1 MKKVGNKKGFLGL
14 LLMICLSLVLA
25 ACTSSESSNS
35 ENGSS
40 SSSSDSGGKTQI
52 RVGGSTTS
60 TWIYGFT
67 SSWAEVIKDKVP
79 DVTMNVQATAGS
91 SAHYLMIENGDIEI
105 GSGFTP
111 SEFYASKGELNFEK
125 AFENFRAM
133 MPVTDSKG
141 HVFTM
146 ADSKIEAVKDLD
158 GVKLGLGSR
167 GSPTSIV
174 AEVHAEALGI
184 EPEYVYG
191 EASELMDMLRD
202 GRIDAIWYY
211 AGAPWASV
219 IDLASQNELRF
230 LSFSDEEIAT
240 LQEAAP
246 FTTKTEITPEAYD
259 FLGETITVP
268 GAIQTLIVGKDVPE
282 DVVYGL
288 TKASWENW
296 DQIAEL
302 VPAAGAVKVENAANL
317 IGKIHPGALKY
328 YEEVGVEIPE
338 ELKP

>member
-1 MKKVGNKKGFLGL
+1 MKQVFKRKSFLGL
-14 LLMICLSLVLA
+14 ILVLTISLVLA
-25 ACTSSESSNS
+25 ACTSNEPSTNS
-35 ENGSS
+35 VDSS
-40 SSSSDSGGKTQI
+40 SKSNDSTDL
-52 RVGGSTTS
+52 RVGASTTS

-67 SSWAEVIKDKVP
+67 SSWAEVIKDKVT
-79 DVTMNVQATAGS
+79 DVSLNVQATAGS
-91 SAHYLMIENGDIEI
+91 SAHYLMIEKGDVELA
-105 GSGFTP
+105 SGFTP
-111 SEFYASKGELNFEK
+111 SEFYASKGEKNFEQ

-133 MPVTDSKG
+133 MPVTDSRG

-146 ADSKIEAVKDLD
+146 ADSDIEAVKDLD

-184 EPEYVYG
+184 SPNYVYG

-219 IDLASQNELRF
+219 IDLASQNDLRF
-230 LSFSDEEIAT
+230 LSFSDEEIET
-240 LQEAAP
+240 LQAAAP
-246 FTTKTEITPEAYD
+246 YTTKTEITPDSYD
-259 FLGETITVP
+259 FLNESITVP
-268 GAIQTLIVGKDVPE
+268 GAIQTLIISKDVPE
-282 DVVYGL
+282 DVVYEL

-296 DQIAEL
+296 DEISGL
-302 VPAAGAVKVENAANL
+302 VPAAGTVSVENAANL

-328 YEEVGVEIPE
+328 YEEAGVEIPAD
-338 ELKP
+338 LKP